1 MHGRTLNEISLLAVM
16 IRGLFLI
23 RELSVKLNG
32 RHLISVFI
40 KILSIRELEH
50 THKAPFPVTFGFL
63 FWRQTKFVMSP
74 CSCPLI
80 STDTLIIATKL
91 CKKWRI
97 DCPKTATCSVW
108 WPMWSFQ
115 FQGHVVSFPRT
126 PLHKT
131 LLNLNQYTFIKDVFL
146 GEKM

>member
-115 FQGHVVSFPRT
+115 FQGHVFFFQG
-126 PLHKT
+126 LHCIRHC
-131 LLNLNQYTFIKDVFL
+131 LI
-146 GEKM
+146 